1 MYLHIGFVT
10 NKRFLR
16 DRVFHTFQWLMLDLQ
31 MISIHFIMK
40 QIVPIF
46 LLLIAFADASAQ
58 GVIQLS
64 NINSGGLV
72 TLNGKPVGIAWRV
85 SFALPDGT
93 LLGSPGSVSGA
104 GLFSSG
110 PRIIDGITGKV
121 DLSVAAWDSNDP
133 FLKGVSDPF
142 SVTLG
147 NMDNPAS
154 LPTNFSG
161 VHIAI
166 PEPGTPSLAALGIL
180 ASVFNFLYRSNTK
193 VYHANRSSIP
203 FLYP

>member
-1 MYLHIGFVT
+1 MKHIVT
-10 NKRFLR
+10 L
-16 DRVFHTFQWLMLDLQ
+16 
-31 MISIHFIMK
+31 
-40 QIVPIF
+40 F
-46 LLLIAFADASAQ
+46 LLLIALADASAQ

-64 NINSGGLV
+64 NIDSDGLV

-93 LLGSPGSVSGA
+93 LLGSPGQVSGA
-104 GLFSSG
+104 GLFASG
-110 PRIIDGITGKV
+110 PQIIEGMIGKV
-121 DLSVAAWDSNDP
+121 DLSVAAWNANDP
-133 FLKGVSDPF
+133 FLKGFSDPF

-154 LPTNFSG
+154 LPSNFSG

-180 ASVFNFLYRSNTK
+180 ASVFNVLYRSSTK
-193 VYHANRSSIP
+193 IYHANRSSIP
-203 FLYP
+203 F